1 MTIFEQELKLNPWP
15 EDYTSLAED
24 TLLDELSEFLKT
36 TGNSEVRQHLPCNK
50 VCANYILQV
59 TDFTD

>member
-15 EDYTSLAED
+15 EDYTSLAKD

-36 TGNSEVRQHLPCNK
+36 TGNPEVRQHLSSHNA
-50 VCANYILQV
+50 CANYILQV
-59 TDFTD
+59 TDFMD